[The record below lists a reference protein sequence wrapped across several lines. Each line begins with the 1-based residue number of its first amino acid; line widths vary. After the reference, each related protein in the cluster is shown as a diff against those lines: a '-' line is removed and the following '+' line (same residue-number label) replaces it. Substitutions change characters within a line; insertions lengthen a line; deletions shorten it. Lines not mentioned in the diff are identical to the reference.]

1 MDVYYYMLAFM
12 FAFIFIVLFFLTRS
26 ANRIAKERE
35 AEAAANGDDAN
46 SAAPMG
52 TTRQRRARREE

>member
-12 FAFIFIVLFFLTRS
+12 FAFISVVLFLLTRG
-26 ANRIAKERE
+26 ANRIAKERAAE
-35 AEAAANGDDAN
+35 AEATGDAGN
-46 SAAPMG
+46 AVPMG